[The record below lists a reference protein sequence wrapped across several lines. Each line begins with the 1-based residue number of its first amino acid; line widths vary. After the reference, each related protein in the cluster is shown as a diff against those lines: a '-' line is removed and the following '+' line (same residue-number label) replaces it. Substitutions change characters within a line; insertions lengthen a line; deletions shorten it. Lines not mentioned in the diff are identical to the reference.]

1 MYLAE
6 CVGEGVVPR
15 RALTPDHLTAMY
27 IVLETYA
34 DCLPEIPM
42 VTFPTYE
49 EALEVLHG
57 WAIDACALAE
67 ENGAEETYLNEDDE
81 AGEARVHTDRE
92 THYWVGRVTRVP
104 GS

>member
-1 MYLAE
+1 
-6 CVGEGVVPR
+6 
-15 RALTPDHLTAMY
+15 MY

-34 DCLPEIPM
+34 DCPPEIPM

-49 EALEVLHG
+49 EALEILHG
-57 WAIDACALAE
+57 WACDAERLASE
-67 ENGAEETYLNEDDE
+67 EGAEDTDVVVDEE

-92 THYWVGRVTRVP
+92 THFWVGRVARVP